1 MANSKRHKPLSLLLM
16 VVGGDK
22 TNCVSVSRL
31 KSCSECRIQEADS
44 CENVGGNIDDWDL
57 SAWNTKKHPTLHN
70 ALKWIQIWKGEAG
83 KRMGNLW
90 RNLAVLMLQPHG
102 SCAFICCRGLSWGSW
117 QISSHTEPARILRIS
132 ASVIFL
138 VLICIQVIKLLDTK

>member
-31 KSCSECRIQEADS
+31 KSCTECRIQEADS

-70 ALKWIQIWKGEAG
+70 CLKMNSNLKRRSREEDGEPLKKLGSSDAAGTWKLCVYLLQGVVLG
-83 KRMGNLW
+83 KLTDQLTHRACQNTKDQYL
-90 RNLAVLMLQPHG
+90 LY
-102 SCAFICCRGLSWGSW
+102 
-117 QISSHTEPARILRIS
+117 ILGFDLHS
-132 ASVIFL
+132 GY
-138 VLICIQVIKLLDTK
+138 